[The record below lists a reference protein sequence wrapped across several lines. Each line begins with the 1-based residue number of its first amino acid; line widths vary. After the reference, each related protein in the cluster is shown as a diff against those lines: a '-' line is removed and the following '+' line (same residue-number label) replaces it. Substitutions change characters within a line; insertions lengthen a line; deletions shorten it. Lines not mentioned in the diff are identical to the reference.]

1 MAGRAQSSVDDHRHK
16 GAVETVHGWKA
27 CRLGIGHALRHHQ
40 GCYRCAGQDVQ
51 LHSISAVRAWPQAGL
66 RGSWRLCRGSKS
78 SQAVLLL
85 LLCGTCR
92 GKIDS
97 RACMS
102 NRQQSVTEMPGA
114 HGSCSCC
121 MALQP
126 YSAVTYQEILPDVVA
141 SKPTQAG

>member
-1 MAGRAQSSVDDHRHK
+1 MAGRAQSSVDDHGHK

-51 LHSISAVRAWPQAGL
+51 LHSSSAVRAWLQAGL

-85 LLCGTCR
+85 LLLLLCV
-92 GKIDS
+92 
-97 RACMS
+97 ALL
-102 NRQQSVTEMPGA
+102 GA
-114 HGSCSCC
+114 R
-121 MALQP
+121 
-126 YSAVTYQEILPDVVA
+126 
-141 SKPTQAG
+141 